1 MAARAPELS
10 QPLASTANGASS
22 GSGSACT
29 SSGSGSGSGSTSDG
43 AAAKREI
50 NLIFLIIAFAAVD
63 ATVAIPSLWPYI
75 HSLGGDQFLYGFAGA
90 ATNGIQIFSLPL
102 FGWLSDKLSR
112 KSILL
117 AGHLIMVVGGAMYGL
132 AGSLGPGNAA
142 LTCIIVARMLIGLAA
157 GARSSAQS
165 YITTKSAPE
174 DRTANLGVAQAVT
187 RAGLFCGPGFNF
199 VVVSLPEGQIGPI
212 IFT

>member
-22 GSGSACT
+22 GSGSASLT
-29 SSGSGSGSGSTSDG
+29 SSGSGSGSGSVSDG

-102 FGWLSDKLSR
+102 FGILSD
-112 KSILL
+112 
-117 AGHLIMVVGGAMYGL
+117 
-132 AGSLGPGNAA
+132 
-142 LTCIIVARMLIGLAA
+142 
-157 GARSSAQS
+157 
-165 YITTKSAPE
+165 
-174 DRTANLGVAQAVT
+174 
-187 RAGLFCGPGFNF
+187 
-199 VVVSLPEGQIGPI
+199 
-212 IFT
+212 

>member
-1 MAARAPELS
+1 M
-10 QPLASTANGASS
+10 
-22 GSGSACT
+22 
-29 SSGSGSGSGSTSDG
+29 SDG

-117 AGHLIMVVGGAMYGL
+117 AGHLIMVLGGTLYGL

-199 VVVSLPEGQIGPI
+199 VVVSLPEVQIGPI